1 MVPCRNFANFYEYP
15 IYLYFW
21 NCYIYGMDENEG
33 FELGWGFYVL
43 MLMIIP
49 IVLEAIVRPMIYK
62 LTDIVNSFKRK
73 LATHGERIKKIRKWM
88 KFRI

>member
-1 MVPCRNFANFYEYP
+1 
-15 IYLYFW
+15 
-21 NCYIYGMDENEG
+21 MDENEG

-73 LATHGERIKKIRKWM
+73 LATHGESI
-88 KFRI
+88 